1 MEKPARP
8 GAVSELLDEAADLRQ
23 AELALLRAELS
34 AMESM
39 AARGL
44 GLLVVAASFALA
56 TIGLLAWTM
65 VAALVAAGWEPAPAA
80 LIAAA
85 ATASFA
91 VLAARLGRTAIREA
105 AAGPR
110 RTVRALSRDLALA
123 QDALR

>member
-23 AELALLRAELS
+23 AELALLRAELI

-39 AARGL
+39 AAKGL
-44 GLLVVAASFALA
+44 GLLIVAASFSLA
-56 TIGLLAWTM
+56 TIALLAWTM

-80 LIAAA
+80 LVAAA
-85 ATASFA
+85 ATAALA
-91 VLAARLGRTAIREA
+91 VLAARFGRSAIREA
-105 AAGPR
+105 ASGPR

-123 QDALR
+123 RDAFR